1 MDSDENEPAA
11 IADPKTRKDE
21 FIFEVSRYVC
31 LRFLVRNTGFAA
43 IKVSDS
49 ALNHDKGHLLPSSTK
64 ASSDEDSGD
73 SNNLS
78 SISGPNIGSRHLPP
92 IYIDI

>member
-1 MDSDENEPAA
+1 M
-11 IADPKTRKDE
+11 
-21 FIFEVSRYVC
+21 
-31 LRFLVRNTGFAA
+31 RNTGFAA
-43 IKVSDS
+43 LKVSDS

>member
-1 MDSDENEPAA
+1 M
-11 IADPKTRKDE
+11 
-21 FIFEVSRYVC
+21 IFSS
-31 LRFLVRNTGFAA
+31 FLVRNTGFAA
-43 IKVSDS
+43 IKPSDS
-49 ALNHDKGHLLPSSTK
+49 AFDKGHLLPSSTK

-92 IYIDI
+92 VYIDIQEEIEHNLDEINNKMKML